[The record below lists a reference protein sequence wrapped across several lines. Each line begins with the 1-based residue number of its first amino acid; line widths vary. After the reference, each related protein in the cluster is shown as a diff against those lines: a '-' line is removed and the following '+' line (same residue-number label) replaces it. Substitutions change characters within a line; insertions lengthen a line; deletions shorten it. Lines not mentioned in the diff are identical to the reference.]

1 MIDPL
6 LTATG
11 KQQCYELQRE
21 FPFHSTAE
29 LIVASPLRRTI
40 YTALLAFAP
49 IFKRNPGLKIIALP
63 DLQEVSDLNCD
74 CGSGLETLKKEVIE
88 NNLPVDLSLVP
99 IGWQGKVSGIEIR
112 VMINGY

>member
-1 MIDPL
+1 MVDPP
-6 LTATG
+6 LTSTG
-11 KQQCYELQRE
+11 KQQCLELQQV

-49 IFKRNPGLKIIALP
+49 VFEKTPDLKIIALP
-63 DLQEVSDLNCD
+63 DLQEFSDLPCD
-74 CGSGLETLKKEVIE
+74 CGSDLGTLENEVRE

-99 IGWQGKVSGIEIR
+99 SGWQEKVS
-112 VMINGY
+112 